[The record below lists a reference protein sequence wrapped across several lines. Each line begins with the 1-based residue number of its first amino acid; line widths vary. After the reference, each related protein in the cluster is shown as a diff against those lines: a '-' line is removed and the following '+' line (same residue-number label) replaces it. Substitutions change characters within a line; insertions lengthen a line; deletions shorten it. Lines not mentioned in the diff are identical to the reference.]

1 MAEGPIPPGS
11 PELTVVVHLAK
22 LGALLRVGRV
32 SVEDAVLFDEAG
44 AQADALTGVLL
55 AQAPDR
61 VGCRIRLRQF

>member
-22 LGALLRVGRV
+22 LGALLRVSGV
-32 SVEDAVLFDEAG
+32 SVEDAILFDEAG

-61 VGCRIRLRQF
+61 VGCRIRFRQF